1 MFVNFQVVCNLLE
14 SRSPPGIFEC
24 IDEISI
30 IYAKV
35 GRILNLQVVCNL
47 LENRSPPGIFECIDK
62 MQYHLC
68 QGKTDSESPGS
79 V

>member
-1 MFVNFQVVCNLLE
+1 MVGNLLK
-14 SRSPPGIFEC
+14 SISPPGIFEC

-30 IYAKV
+30 IYAKI
-35 GRILNLQVVCNL
+35 GRIVNLLVVCSL

-68 QGKTDSESPGS
+68 QGRTDCESPGG

>member
-1 MFVNFQVVCNLLE
+1 MVYNLLE
-14 SRSPPGIFEC
+14 SRYPPSIFEC

-30 IYAKV
+30 ISAKG
-35 GRILNLQVVCNL
+35 GRIVNFQVVCSL

-68 QGKTDSESPGS
+68 QGRVDCEFPGGL
-79 V
+79 

>member
-1 MFVNFQVVCNLLE
+1 MNLQVVCSLLENRSPPGISSVFTRSIIIYAKVERIVNLQVVGNLLK

-24 IDEISI
+24 IDE
-30 IYAKV
+30 
-35 GRILNLQVVCNL
+35 
-47 LENRSPPGIFECIDK
+47 

-68 QGKTDSESPGS
+68 QGRTDSESPGS